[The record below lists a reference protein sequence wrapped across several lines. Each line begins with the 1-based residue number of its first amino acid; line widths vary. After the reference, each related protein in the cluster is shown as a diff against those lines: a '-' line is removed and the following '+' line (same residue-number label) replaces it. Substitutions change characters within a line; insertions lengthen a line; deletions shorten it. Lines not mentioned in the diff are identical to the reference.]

1 MILIPGGTLMKYV
14 LRLLLIVSCFAL
26 LGASPVLNHHRQ
38 TSEKEKKS
46 HQAAAKTPV
55 ILYHGG
61 PVMANP
67 TNLYVIYYG
76 SFTATQHAILDNFLQ
91 NVGGSGA
98 FNVNVEYTDGSGNPV
113 ANILNYSPTTNSF
126 NDAYSLG
133 TSLSGAFDTTIIHN
147 AIANGHLPSDVNGIY
162 ILTIS
167 PDVALPKSVWCAYHT
182 HSSNI
187 VVGQD
192 IKYAVAPDPPQALLA
207 SCSGNVANFGD
218 TTSPNGDIGMDA
230 VADDLIHELS
240 ETATDPDLNAWFTKN
255 GQENGDL
262 CNFVYGAT
270 FLAPNGSHANHV
282 FGTRNYLVQTIWD
295 RVGSFCA
302 LSH

>member
-1 MILIPGGTLMKYV
+1 MKYW
-14 LRLLLIVSCFAL
+14 LCFLLSFSCFAVIA
-26 LGASPVLNHHRQ
+26 GRNQPDRHRQ
-38 TSEKEKKS
+38 TFENEKKAR
-46 HQAAAKTPV
+46 AAAATKTPV

-61 PVMANP
+61 PVMVGP
-67 TNLYVIYYG
+67 KDLYVIYYG
-76 SFTATQHAILDNFLQ
+76 NFTSTQHAILDNFLQ
-91 NVGGSGA
+91 NLGGSGA
-98 FNVNVEYTDGSGNPV
+98 FNVNGEYFDASGNTIV
-113 ANILNYSPTTNSF
+113 NILNYSPTTDSF

-133 TSLSGAFDTTIIHN
+133 KSLSGSFDTTIIHN
-147 AIANGHLPSDVNGIY
+147 AIANGHLPSDPNGIY

-167 PDVALPKSVWCAYHT
+167 PDVQLPKSVWCAYHT

-187 VVGQD
+187 VAGED
-192 IKYAVAPDPPQALLA
+192 IKYAVAPDPPPSLYAG
-207 SCSGNVANFGD
+207 CSGNVANFAD
-218 TTSPNGDIGMDA
+218 TSSPNGDIGMDA

-240 ETATDPDLNAWFTKN
+240 ETATDPDLSAWFTKN

-262 CNFVYGAT
+262 CNFVYGTT